1 MKTIKVVAAVI
12 QRQKNDKKEM
22 RPLNRKALI
31 SRLQKTYEDDFWQ
44 TIRDSVHLR
53 NEMAPMN
60 SYQERAFT
68 FTEHLLQSSYESE
81 LCRLNEELKKLDLK
95 MEGNH
100 DGN

>member
-1 MKTIKVVAAVI
+1 MK
-12 QRQKNDKKEM
+12 KNDKKEM
-22 RPLNRKALI
+22 I
-31 SRLQKTYEDDFWQ
+31 SLLQKTYEDDFWQ
-44 TIRDSVHLR
+44 TVRDIVHLR

-81 LCRLNEELKKLDLK
+81 MCLLNEELKKLDSK